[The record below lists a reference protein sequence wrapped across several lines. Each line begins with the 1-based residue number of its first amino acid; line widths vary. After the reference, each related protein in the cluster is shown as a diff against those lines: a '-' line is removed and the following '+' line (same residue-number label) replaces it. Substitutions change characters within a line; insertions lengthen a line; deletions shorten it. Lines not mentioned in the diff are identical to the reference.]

1 MAAQEDV
8 APTSLPSVNQHQWR
22 PPEQDHFK
30 VNFDA
35 ALFQSLNLAG
45 IGVVIRDWRGDV
57 VAALSMPTA
66 LASSVADLE
75 VLACRRALLFAAE
88 KELQK
93 VIFEGDSVSVMN
105 AVWANFA
112 LGSNSVKGKA
122 RPNIS
127 CEGIQTSEDDQP
139 RNG

>member
-1 MAAQEDV
+1 M
-8 APTSLPSVNQHQWR
+8 NQHQWR

-30 VNFDA
+30 VNYDA
-35 ALFQSLNLAG
+35 TLFQSINRAG

-75 VLACRRALLFAAE
+75 ALACRCALLFAAE

-93 VIFEGDSVSVMN
+93 VIFEGDSVSVM
-105 AVWANFA
+105 
-112 LGSNSVKGKA
+112 KA
-122 RPNIS
+122 IVQEHPV
-127 CEGIQTSEDDQP
+127 
-139 RNG
+139 